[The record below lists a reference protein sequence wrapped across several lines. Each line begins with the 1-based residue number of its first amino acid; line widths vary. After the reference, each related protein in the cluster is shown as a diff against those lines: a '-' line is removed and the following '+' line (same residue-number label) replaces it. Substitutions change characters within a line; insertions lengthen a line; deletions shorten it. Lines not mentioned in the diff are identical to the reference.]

1 MVKLT
6 SLVTAAAAVS
16 SFAVKS
22 LAHPGEHHED
32 VSVAIA
38 RRDAHGII
46 ASRSLAECS
55 GKLKF
60 RQLQERAMTRR
71 FEKAET
77 MRKKRGITSSRISS
91 LSSML

>member
-1 MVKLT
+1 MVSITALI
-6 SLVTAAAAVS
+6 TAAAAVS
-16 SFAVKS
+16 SFALKS

-38 RRDAHGII
+38 KRNAHGVI

-60 RQLQERAMTRR
+60 RQLQERAMMRR
-71 FEKAET
+71 FEKAEN
-77 MRKKRGITSSRISS
+77 MRKERGITSSKISPLCS
-91 LSSML
+91 Q